1 MITKNIAECAE
12 KLKEGELVS
21 FPTETVYGLGA
32 RADSPEAVNKIFFA
46 KSRPNDHPL
55 IVHGSSAERVFEC
68 VQDIPDYARVLS
80 EFWPGPLSLI
90 LKRDVSSELVCD
102 EAVGGS
108 ENVALRVPG
117 HDVALDLLNNC
128 DFLVAGPSA
137 NKFSYVSP
145 TSAEH
150 VVSDFG
156 DDLLVLE
163 GGDSHIGVESTIIS
177 CIGDVPKILR
187 SGSVTSI
194 QIAKLLDIAEDDLFV
209 GDISDI
215 KVSGNMKV
223 HYSPSIPVYVFDHL
237 EELELYLNENEI
249 PSAAYMGFFDI
260 LDRNISYKHVVHSVE
275 EYAHK
280 LYSFFRSAEYEN
292 CSQIL
297 MVAPNNK
304 GLGVAINDRLSK
316 ASSEWS
322 LKDV

>member
-1 MITKNIAECAE
+1 MITEDVAQCAE
-12 KLKEGELVS
+12 KLREGELVS

-32 RADSPEAVNKIFFA
+32 RADSTEAVKKIFEA

-68 VQDIPDYARVLS
+68 VQDVPDYARALA

-90 LKRDVSSELVCD
+90 LKRDINSDQVCD

-117 HDVALDLLNNC
+117 HDIAIELLDQC

-150 VVSDFG
+150 VISDFG

-177 CIGDVPKILR
+177 CIGDSPKILR

-194 QIAKLLDIAEDDLFV
+194 QIAKLLNIAEDDLFV

-223 HYSPSIPVYVFDHL
+223 HYSPGIPVYVFDHL
-237 EELELYLNENEI
+237 EELELYLKENEI
-249 PSAAYMGFFDI
+249 PSSAYMGFFDI

-297 MVAPNNK
+297 VIAPNNK

-316 ASSEWS
+316 ASSKWS